1 MSFRDTQSDEV
12 IEGYMLQKLF
22 DDMSER
28 LTDEELRTMAREF
41 GVKPLRYS
49 RQAIES
55 SLTRLWEDGMD
66 TDDVAY
72 VVSRVKEDLDGQT
85 DHPEREKEV
94 IEEMA
99 SAHGDDAREEET
111 ESARRADMLHRL
123 QCTAAI
129 PSSTDVINGFR
140 QWYSVTTDDVFS
152 FPTHDS

>member
-1 MSFRDTQSDEV
+1 
-12 IEGYMLQKLF
+12 
-22 DDMSER
+22 
-28 LTDEELRTMAREF
+28 MARKKRAKESEDGLSDSTNRCSLQSLLWIETF
-41 GVKPLRYS
+41 EMTANELTKMGYS

-55 SLTRLWEDGMD
+55 SFTRLWEDGMD

-140 QWYSVTTDDVFS
+140 QWYSVTIDDVFS
-152 FPTHDS
+152 SPTHDP